1 MSLAIQPI
9 DPVYTAR
16 ATVTGGRQ
24 GHVTSSDEVLDFEL
38 RPPGSNGEVL
48 ATNPEQLFAAGYAAC
63 FQSALMSA
71 AKLAEED
78 ASRSSVAAEVSLG
91 KDATGLFGLS
101 VTLTVTIPGM
111 DRESVLTLTE
121 AAHKRC
127 PYSRATHGNIDV
139 QLRVGE

>member
-1 MSLAIQPI
+1 MAIQPI

-24 GHVTSSDEVLDFEL
+24 GRVASSDGVLNFEL
-38 RPPGSNGEVL
+38 RPPGSTGEVA

-71 AKLAEED
+71 ARLADED
-78 ASRSSVAAEVSLG
+78 ASGSTVIAEVSLG
-91 KDATGLFGLS
+91 KDATGMFGLS

-111 DRESVLTLTE
+111 DRETVQSLAE

>member
-1 MSLAIQPI
+1 MAIQPI